1 MWQIGHATGATPDV
15 RMKAGN
21 QPSGFNQEADL
32 DDAALFREAMRGV
45 KPLQTSA
52 RVEHERPKPRPV
64 PRPKRAASSVLED
77 TLSDHYAFEMAEEGE
92 WSFARPGLQRQ
103 GLRRLRSGYWYV
115 QAELDLHGLT
125 REAARRKLVWFL
137 ERCAQQG
144 YQCVRIIHGRGH
156 GSKDRQPVLKTLIGG
171 WLAQCEAVLAFCQAR
186 QVDGGSGAMMVLL
199 KKG

>member
-1 MWQIGHATGATPDV
+1 
-15 RMKAGN
+15 MKAGN
-21 QPSGFNQEADL
+21 QPSGFSQEADL
-32 DDAALFREAMRGV
+32 DDAALFREAMQGV

-64 PRPKRAASSVLED
+64 PRPKRAVPSVLED
-77 TLSDHYAFEMAEEGE
+77 TLSDHYAFEMAEEDE

-103 GLRRLRSGYWYV
+103 GLRRLRSGYWHV

-137 ERCAQQG
+137 EKCAQQG
-144 YQCVRIIHGRGH
+144 YRCVRIIHGRGH
-156 GSKDRQPVLKTLIGG
+156 GSKDRQPVLKALIGG

-186 QVDGGSGAMMVLL
+186 QEDGGSGAMMVLL